1 MDKFYLQERRPDGE
15 VSTVGLFYSREEA
28 EEVIAEL
35 RELPDKQCCK
45 YVVVR
50 PPGANP
56 EPR

>member
-35 RELPDKQCCK
+35 RELPDKQGCE
-45 YVVVR
+45 YVLVR
-50 PPGANP
+50 PPEESG
-56 EPR
+56 RL

>member
-15 VSTVGLFYSREEA
+15 VSTVGLFYSRDEA

-35 RELPDKQCCK
+35 RELPDKQDCE
-45 YVVVR
+45 YVLVR
-50 PPGANP
+50 PPEESP

>member
-15 VSTVGLFYSREEA
+15 VSTVGLFYSRDEA

-35 RELPDKQCCK
+35 RELPDKQDCE
-45 YVVVR
+45 YVLVR
-50 PPGANP
+50 PPKESP